1 MQNIRESL
9 QKSEAKREAEN
20 DFLKMI
26 FYSHAKKTHFH
37 KTGFALSLVLKVKG
51 LELGNG
57 LYATTTFPIM
67 HLTCAPKFCISIVFN
82 FSCDGSDIQE
92 K

>member
-1 MQNIRESL
+1 
-9 QKSEAKREAEN
+9 
-20 DFLKMI
+20 MI
-26 FYSHAKKTHFH
+26 FYSHGKKPHFH
-37 KTGFALSLVLKVKG
+37 KTGFALSLILKVEG

-67 HLTCAPKFCISIVFN
+67 HLTYAPKFCISIGFN
-82 FSCDGSDIQE
+82 LSWDDSNTQG